1 MQKSPQPNGQALA
14 LLQDVLA
21 RAYREEGKTNESARM
36 KGDVIES
43 LQPGANPHVD
53 PAVVAMQQAGHHRA
67 QGDLV
72 AAETSYREAISI
84 LEKARTD
91 NTRGPGYPWILPA
104 VLEGLGELYVAEKRD
119 FEAEGLF
126 KRAFDLCEQYA
137 SPSRQGVS
145 FARNMRF
152 PLHLYNLY
160 QREGRLDEMEPVFE
174 RALTV
179 EEKVLGPQDP
189 AVGETSFHFAQ
200 LYHEEGKNQ
209 EAVPLLQRAIEIQEK
224 NGNEPL
230 QLAMTLDQYAV
241 VLEALGEENQAAAAR
256 SRAELIRSGNAAENQ
271 RP

>member
-1 MQKSPQPNGQALA
+1 
-14 LLQDVLA
+14 
-21 RAYREEGKTNESARM
+21 
-36 KGDVIES
+36 
-43 LQPGANPHVD
+43 
-53 PAVVAMQQAGHHRA
+53 MQQAGHHRA